1 LLVMTV
7 SVKGVM
13 SQMIFSHDTELTLR
27 AACVLI
33 NTDRVDGEHLAG
45 MPSLDEYLD
54 GFGWTG
60 RRDRDDAELQ
70 SVHRLRER
78 LGAIWAV
85 AGDEER
91 TVGQVNALLS
101 DTRASPWLTRHPE
114 MPEWH
119 LHLASIHDPLWQRMG
134 AEMAMALADLI
145 RVGELR
151 RLKVCAAS
159 DCEAVLVDLS
169 RNRSRMFCDTGN
181 CGNRQHVAAY
191 RERLREESVSDGG
204 PDSG

>member
-1 LLVMTV
+1 
-7 SVKGVM
+7 
-13 SQMIFSHDTELTLR
+13 MIFSHDTELTLR
-27 AACVLI
+27 AACVLV
-33 NTDRVDGEHLAG
+33 NTDRVDGERLGDTAA
-45 MPSLDEYLD
+45 LDEYLD

-60 RRDRDDAELQ
+60 RRDKDDAELS
-70 SVHRLRER
+70 SVQRLRER
-78 LGAIWAV
+78 LGTIWSV
-85 AGDEER
+85 AGDEEGA
-91 TVGQVNALLS
+91 VAQVNALLS
-101 DTRASPWLTRHPE
+101 DTRAMPWLTRHPE
-114 MPEWH
+114 QPEWH

-151 RLKVCAAS
+151 RLKVCAAP

-191 RERLREESVSDGG
+191 RERRASDERLREEQTTNG
-204 PDSG
+204 

>member
-1 LLVMTV
+1 LVLTLLAER
-7 SVKGVM
+7 VM

-27 AACVLI
+27 AACVLV
-33 NTDRVDGEHLAG
+33 NTDRVDGEQLGDMAA
-45 MPSLDEYLD
+45 LDEYLD

-60 RRDRDDAELQ
+60 RRDKDDAELS
-70 SVHRLRER
+70 SVRRLRER
-78 LGAIWAV
+78 LGKIWAV
-85 AGDEER
+85 ASDEESA
-91 TVGQVNALLS
+91 VAQVNALLS
-101 DTRASPWLTRHPE
+101 DTRAMPWLTRHPE
-114 MPEWH
+114 QPEWH

-145 RVGELR
+145 RVDELR
-151 RLKVCAAS
+151 RLKVCAAP

-191 RERLREESVSDGG
+191 RERRAMESG
-204 PDSG
+204 

>member
-1 LLVMTV
+1 MTLAAN
-7 SVKGVM
+7 GVR

-33 NTDRVDGEHLAG
+33 NTDRVDGERLAE
-45 MPSLDEYLD
+45 MAALDEYLD

-60 RRDRDDAELQ
+60 RRDRDDAELA
-70 SVHRLRER
+70 SVRGLRDR
-78 LGAIWAV
+78 LGEIWAV
-85 AGDEER
+85 AEDEER
-91 TVGQVNALLS
+91 TVEQVNALLS
-101 DTRASPWLTRHPE
+101 DTRAAPWLTRHPE

-119 LHLASIHDPLWQRMG
+119 LHLASVQDPLWQRMG

-151 RLKVCAAS
+151 RLKICAAS

-191 RERLREESVSDGG
+191 RERRSKN
-204 PDSG
+204 

>member
-1 LLVMTV
+1 
-7 SVKGVM
+7 
-13 SQMIFSHDTELTLR
+13 MIFSHDTELTLR
-27 AACVLI
+27 AVCVLI
-33 NTDRVDGEHLAG
+33 NTDRVDGERLAE
-45 MPSLDEYLD
+45 MAALDEYLD

-60 RRDRDDAELQ
+60 RRDRDDAELA
-70 SVHRLRER
+70 SVRGLRER
-78 LGAIWAV
+78 LGEIWDV
-85 AGDEER
+85 AEDEER
-91 TVGQVNALLS
+91 TVEQVNALLS
-101 DTRASPWLTRHPE
+101 DTRAAPWLTRHPE

-119 LHLASIHDPLWQRMG
+119 LHLASVRDPLWQRMG

-151 RLKVCAAS
+151 RLKICAAS

-191 RERLREESVSDGG
+191 RERRSKN
-204 PDSG
+204 

>member
-1 LLVMTV
+1 
-7 SVKGVM
+7 M
-13 SQMIFSHDTELTLR
+13 SQMHFSHDTELTLR
-27 AACVLI
+27 AACVLV
-33 NTDRVDGEHLAG
+33 NSDRVEGERLGDMAA
-45 MPSLDEYLD
+45 LNAYLD

-60 RRDRDDAELQ
+60 RRDHDAAELD

-78 LGAIWAV
+78 LGQIWSV
-85 AGDEER
+85 ASDEER
-91 TVGQVNALLS
+91 VVAEVNALLS
-101 DTRASPWLTRHPE
+101 DTKAAPWLTRHPE

-119 LHLASIHDPLWQRMG
+119 LHLASVHDPLWQRMG

-151 RLKVCAAS
+151 RLKICAAS

-169 RNRSRMFCDTGN
+169 RNRSGKYCDTGN

-191 RERLREESVSDGG
+191 RERRASGG
-204 PDSG
+204 

>member
-1 LLVMTV
+1 MLFT
-7 SVKGVM
+7 
-13 SQMIFSHDTELTLR
+13 HDTELTLR
-27 AACVLI
+27 AASVLI
-33 NTDRVDGEHLAG
+33 NSDRVDGEQLADLAA
-45 MPSLDEYLD
+45 LDAYLD

-60 RRDRDDAELQ
+60 RRDRDADELE
-70 SVHRLRER
+70 SVRRLRTR
-78 LGAIWAV
+78 LGRIWEA
-85 AGDEER
+85 ADDEAR

-145 RVGELR
+145 RSGELR
-151 RLKVCAAS
+151 RLKICAAP
-159 DCEAVLVDLS
+159 DCEAALVDLS
-169 RNRSRMFCDTGN
+169 RNRSGKFCDTGN

-191 RERLREESVSDGG
+191 RERRSNK
-204 PDSG
+204 